1 MLILTDINRK
11 LGDFALE
18 DINLE
23 IAEGQYY
30 VLLGRSGAGKTQLL
44 EMIAGLEHPDSGFIT
59 LDNEDITRT
68 KIQDRKIGIVFQDY
82 AVFPHMTVFGNL
94 AYPLKVRNIKNGTIA
109 EKVEIAASAMN
120 IKHLLE
126 RTTEKL
132 SGGEKQR
139 VALART
145 LITSPRLLLLDEP
158 LSSLDASLKD
168 DMKSLLRNLN
178 RSGQTIIH
186 VTHDYSDA
194 ISLAKRVGVIHNGR
208 IIQEGSVE
216 EVFKNPSNR
225 FVARYA
231 GIRNFFSV
239 KITSENGIATGVTK
253 QNVSIKFECKD
264 IMPEGLLIIRANSI
278 SISRERPEYSEHNI
292 INGKIIDIIP
302 SESGRELVIEAGD
315 MFYVNILSSEF
326 ESLNLHEQEEV
337 WMSFSPKD
345 VVLLQGNNERQNYKM
360 THDARHTTQG
370 RI

>member
-1 MLILTDINRK
+1 MLKLTGINRK

-23 IAEGQYY
+23 IPEGQYY

-44 EMIAGLEHPDSGFIT
+44 EMIAGLEHPDNGSII
-59 LDNEDITRT
+59 LDNEDITRK

-82 AVFPHMTVFGNL
+82 AVFPHMTVFGNI
-94 AYPLKVRNIKNGTIA
+94 AYPLKVRKIRKSTIA
-109 EKVEIAASAMN
+109 EKVEKAASAMN

-126 RTTEKL
+126 RNTEKL

-168 DMKSLLRNLN
+168 DMKRLLRSLN
-178 RSGQTIIH
+178 KAGQTIIH

-194 ISLAKRVGVIHNGR
+194 VSLAKRVGVIHNGR
-208 IIQEGSVE
+208 IIQEGSVD

-239 KITSENGIATGVTK
+239 KIRNDNGIFTGVTK
-253 QNVSIKFECKD
+253 HNVCIKFECENPK
-264 IMPEGLLIIRANSI
+264 PEGLLIIKSDSI
-278 SISRERPEYSEHNI
+278 YISPEMPEKSELNLI
-292 INGKIIDIIP
+292 KGKITEIIP
-302 SESGRELVIEAGD
+302 SRFGRELVIDAGD
-315 MFYVNILSSEF
+315 LFYVNIITSEF
-326 ESLNLHEQEEV
+326 ETLNLREQQDV
-337 WMSFSPKD
+337 WMCFSSKN
-345 VVLLQGNNERQNYKM
+345 VISLHGNL
-360 THDARHTTQG
+360 
-370 RI
+370 